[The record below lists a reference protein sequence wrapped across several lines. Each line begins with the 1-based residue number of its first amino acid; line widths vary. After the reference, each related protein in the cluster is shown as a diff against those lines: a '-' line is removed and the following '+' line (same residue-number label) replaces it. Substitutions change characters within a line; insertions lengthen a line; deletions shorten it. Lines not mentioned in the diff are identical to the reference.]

1 MPPKKI
7 ILAGGGTGGHIY
19 PAIAIATGLK
29 RKFPYSNILFVG
41 TDRGL
46 EKELV
51 KKAGFPLK
59 TIRVKGFRRKLS
71 FDTLVSIR
79 ELAYGALDSI
89 RIIKREKPDIVIGT
103 GGYVAG
109 PVILFASLM
118 GVRSVIHE
126 QNVSPGV
133 TNRILSLFVDRI
145 AISFSDSMQYFPKGK
160 TVLTGN
166 PIRKDIT
173 GGIRHEALKKFGL
186 SPDLPVVL
194 CFGGSQGAARINDAI
209 LHVIEAIKDTRKFQ
223 LIHITG
229 KNHYEKIKGLMVN
242 KGIDPDRS
250 GHIIVRPYIY
260 EMQDAYA
267 AADLVVCRAGALSI
281 SELNASGKPAILI
294 PLPTAANRHQD
305 FNANFME
312 QNGAA
317 VVIFEEELSGE
328 KLVELINSIVF
339 NDKRLH
345 KMSMASRSL
354 AKDIKSKT
362 VKSIAKSGDFR
373 DTCITP
379 STF

>member
-29 RKFPYSNILFVG
+29 QKFPYLNILFVG
-41 TDRGL
+41 TNRGL

-51 KKAGFPLK
+51 EKAGFPLK

-89 RIIKREKPDIVIGT
+89 KIIKKEKPDMVIGT

-109 PVILFASLM
+109 PVIFFASLM

-126 QNVSPGV
+126 QNVCPGV
-133 TNRILSLFVDRI
+133 TNRILSHFVDRI
-145 AISFSDSMQYFPKGK
+145 AISFSDSMHCFPKGK

-166 PIRKDIT
+166 PVRKEIT
-173 GGIRHEALKKFGL
+173 GGNRNEALKKFGL
-186 SPDLPVVL
+186 SPHLPVVL
-194 CFGGSQGAARINDAI
+194 CFGGSQGAARINDAV
-209 LHVIEAIKDTRKFQ
+209 LHVIERIRDTKKLQ

-229 KNHYEKIKGLMVN
+229 KSHYEKIKGILVN
-242 KGIDPDRS
+242 KGIDPDGS

-260 EMQDAYA
+260 DMQDAYA
-267 AADLVVCRAGALSI
+267 AADLVVSRAGAISI
-281 SELNASGKPAILI
+281 SELNACGKPAILI

-305 FNANFME
+305 FNARFME
-312 QNGAA
+312 ENGAA
-317 VVIFEEELSGE
+317 VIMVEDELSGE
-328 KLVELINSIVF
+328 KLLQTIDNIIF
-339 NDKRLH
+339 NHGCLQ
-345 KMSMASRSL
+345 KMSIASRSL
-354 AKDIKSKT
+354 AKDDALEKILAEILEL
-362 VKSIAKSGDFR
+362 VK
-373 DTCITP
+373 
-379 STF
+379 

>member
-19 PAIAIATGLK
+19 PAIAIAAGLK
-29 RKFPYSNILFVG
+29 QKFPDSNILFVG

-71 FDTLVSIR
+71 FDTLVSLK
-79 ELAYGALDSI
+79 ELAYGAVESI
-89 RIIKREKPDIVIGT
+89 NIIKKEKPDIVIGT

-109 PVILFASLM
+109 PVIFFASLM
-118 GVRSVIHE
+118 GVHAVIHE

-133 TNRILSLFVDRI
+133 TNRILSRFVDRI
-145 AISFSDSMQYFPKGK
+145 AISFSDSMHYFPKGK

-166 PIRKDIT
+166 PIRKEIA
-173 GGIRHEALKKFGL
+173 GGIRHKALKKFGL

-209 LHVIEAIKDTRKFQ
+209 LYVIEAIRYKGKFQ

-229 KNHYEKIKGLMVN
+229 KSHYEKIKSLLVN
-242 KGIDPDRS
+242 KGIDPDGS

-267 AADLVVCRAGALSI
+267 AADLVVSRAGALSI
-281 SELNASGKPAILI
+281 SELNACGKPAILI

-305 FNANFME
+305 FNAKFME
-312 QNGAA
+312 ENGAA
-317 VVIFEEELSGE
+317 VVMFEDELSGE
-328 KLVELINSIVF
+328 KLLQTINNIIF
-339 NDKRLH
+339 NDECLH

-354 AKDIKSKT
+354 AREDALEKILAEIMKL
-362 VKSIAKSGDFR
+362 VK
-373 DTCITP
+373 
-379 STF
+379 

>member
-354 AKDIKSKT
+354 AKEDALDKILDEIMKL
-362 VKSIAKSGDFR
+362 VK
-373 DTCITP
+373 
-379 STF
+379 